1 MTPLPQLVDCK
12 GLQNE
17 LRVKRATAE
26 AIMRALEDRQ
36 VKVGRRVFVRR
47 EDVQRVLDTGNVAA

>member
-1 MTPLPQLVDCK
+1 MNLPALIDSR
-12 GLQNE
+12 GLQRE
-17 LRVKRATAE
+17 LHVKRATAE

>member
-1 MTPLPQLVDCK
+1 MTLPALIDSR
-12 GLQNE
+12 GLQQE
-17 LRVKRATAE
+17 VHVKRATAE

-47 EDVQRVLDTGNVAA
+47 CDVQALLDTGNVAA